1 MKRKKHYYRITDSWN
16 QPWSRPLPFDDDAY
30 LDEYMRMNDINP
42 LQMLG
47 KGIRK
52 AGRAIGGTG
61 AGVRGQIGRKMLK
74 AGSAVGRAGVKAGG
88 ALSKAGSAIGGA
100 AKKAGSAIGGAA
112 KKVGGAIKGAFSKP
126 TVGQRVGQFAKNTA
140 NRVGNFVKNN
150 PGKSMAL
157 AAGAAGAAG
166 IAAGRASK
174 DSMYP
179 FVRNNYSRVTDYW
192 CQPWVNDSLFLDDE
206 VQPHPQK
213 KGMSTAKKIAL
224 GVAGAGAAVG
234 GALLGR
240 KLLKNRSA
248 KKAAQA
254 GVKSQSSAKP
264 STAGTTSS
272 FEKIGPWSKN
282 YGENKFKINGDFAE
296 SRNHSQMFN
305 KAMGNK
311 NTRIVFE

>member
-1 MKRKKHYYRITDSWN
+1 MKRKKHYYRITDSWD
-16 QPWSRPLPFDDDAY
+16 QPWSRPFPFDDEAY

-112 KKVGGAIKGAFSKP
+112 KKAGSAIGGAAKKAGSAIGGAAKKVGGAIKGAFSKP

-166 IAAGRASK
+166 LAAGRASK

-179 FVRNNYSRVTDYW
+179 FARNNYARVTDYW
-192 CQPWVNDSLFLDDE
+192 CQPWVNDSWFLDDE
-206 VQPHPQK
+206 VQQQPQK

-224 GVAGAGAAVG
+224 GVASAGAAVG

-248 KKAAQA
+248 KKATQA
-254 GVKSQSSAKP
+254 GANSQ
-264 STAGTTSS
+264 
-272 FEKIGPWSKN
+272 FEKIGPWSKKTSASN
-282 YGENKFKINGDFAE
+282 SQFEKIGPW
-296 SRNHSQMFN
+296 S
-305 KAMGNK
+305 K
-311 NTRIVFE
+311 